1 MQVISWLQKHVF
13 LVTVG
18 SAVLL
23 GASFA
28 YLFSNLIPFAV
39 GDTTFSSTNG
49 PGDGPRR
56 EEGDVFRPLNE
67 YEGIV
72 TGNFFRDSGTAGE
85 KTGAEG
91 QGDGEIQLSG
101 VLAGPPQFARA
112 LVQIVG
118 KPEVEAYRIGESV
131 AGFKITQI
139 HASSIVVERGSG
151 TLRIYVGEK
160 SGEAASAQQQQAQ
173 TPGRPGNQAPTK
185 VVVSRD
191 RLNKAMKNTEELTQN
206 RYAPVTRDGKVL
218 GLKLFFVQPG
228 NFLYDLG
235 ARSGDIIRR
244 FNGEMLESQDKM
256 IQMYQSLQTANKI
269 TLEVERGGQV
279 IPYEI
284 VIQ

>member
-1 MQVISWLQKHVF
+1 M
-13 LVTVG
+13 G

-28 YLFSNLIPFAV
+28 YLFSNFIPFLIA
-39 GDTTFSSTNG
+39 DQTLASTTG

-56 EEGDVFRPLNE
+56 EEGETFRPLTD
-67 YEGIV
+67 YETIV
-72 TGNFFRDSGTAGE
+72 TGAFFRDSGTAAE
-85 KTGAEG
+85 KTGA
-91 QGDGEIQLSG
+91 GDVGEGEIQLSG

-112 LVQIVG
+112 LIQVVG
-118 KPEVEAYRIGESV
+118 KPEMEAYRIGDSV

-139 HASSIVVERGSG
+139 QASSIVVERGTGS
-151 TLRIYVGEK
+151 LRIYVGEK
-160 SGEAASAQQQQAQ
+160 SGEAASAAQVQNQQAA
-173 TPGRPGNQAPTK
+173 RPGTQAPTK
-185 VVVSRD
+185 VVVSRE
-191 RLNKAMKNTEELTQN
+191 RLQKAMKNPEELTQN
-206 RYAPVTRDGKVL
+206 RYAPVSRDGKVL

-244 FNGEMLESQDKM
+244 FNGESLESQDKM
-256 IQMYQSLQTANKI
+256 ILMYQSLQTATKI

>member
-1 MQVISWLQKHVF
+1 MQVVHWLQKHVF

-23 GASFA
+23 GASLA
-28 YLFSNLIPFAV
+28 YLFSNLIPFVVA
-39 GDTTFSSTNG
+39 DTTLASSSAS
-49 PGDGPRR
+49 GDGPRR
-56 EEGDVFRPLNE
+56 EEGDVFRPLGD
-67 YEGIV
+67 YEPIV
-72 TGNFFRDSGTAGE
+72 TGAFFRDSGTAAP
-85 KTGAEG
+85 KTGPGETG
-91 QGDGEIQLSG
+91 EGEIQLSG

-112 LVQIVG
+112 LIQVVG
-118 KPEVEAYRIGESV
+118 KPEMEAYRIGDSV

-139 HASSIVVERGSG
+139 QASSIVVERGSG
-151 TLRIYVGEK
+151 SLRIYVGEK
-160 SGEAASAQQQQAQ
+160 SGEAAQAQ
-173 TPGRPGNQAPTK
+173 VQAAPGKPATQAATK
-185 VVVSRD
+185 VVVTRE
-191 RLNKAMKNTEELTQN
+191 RLQKAMKNPEELTQN
-206 RYAPVTRDGKVL
+206 RYAPVTRDGRVL

-244 FNGEMLESQDKM
+244 FNGEPLESQDKM
-256 IQMYQSLQTANKI
+256 ILMYQSLQTATKI